1 MTIRRCLKQIRT
13 HCLVVAVVPLLA
25 ADVMAGG
32 TGYAPGSIAQ
42 SEILR
47 RQQRIASANI
57 AYENGVRAGR
67 DGDYA
72 TAYDELSI
80 ALDTL
85 PYAERTEVHR
95 QFYSEA
101 YVKYATKHAAE
112 IAAAGRADE
121 AGEIVESV
129 LAVDPGNRTATKLL
143 ERLERGEFA
152 NIPQHG
158 ENAKQVL
165 QLLKEARSSYGLGKF
180 DESRDTYHQ
189 VLRIDPFNTAAQR
202 GLEKVANARLDYHE
216 QAYRQARAEFIRRVD
231 ESWDLPVP
239 LADAQ
244 AGASSGRMA
253 EDGSLGYITAKL
265 NGIMIPS
272 LRMDGFSLQSALDY
286 LRQRS
291 IKLDNIE
298 GNPAR
303 KGVNI
308 LIDERKINQSS
319 PGVLDQ
325 QSITLNLQNVPLAE
339 ALRYVTQLT
348 GVKYRTEPYAV
359 IIVPLNDSSQA
370 LFTRRYQ
377 VPPIFQ
383 SIDGGG
389 SDDGGGGIADDPFA
403 DPGETDSRAGLTR
416 KKQAKEILESRGIV
430 FEQENS
436 TAFYIVSASELVVRN
451 TQAQLDIV
459 DQLVQNLI
467 DEGVPKQIMVE
478 AKFVEIQQNNL
489 KELGFDWI
497 IGSFGLGQGDKLL
510 AGGGSVGGSERVF
523 DGSQFPFFGNQA
535 AIPAD
540 NPLSPVTAGL
550 RSGSEAISE
559 SAIEALVA
567 AGRVGAAT
575 ELANPAPGIFSL
587 AGVLTD
593 PQFQVILR
601 ALDQKKGTDLLS
613 APSIL
618 TRSGSRAQ
626 VEVIRELIYPT
637 EYDPPELPQDFGDL
651 TNIGGVGVLPPGGGV
666 APPPPPPS
674 FPVTPST
681 PTAFA
686 TRNTGV
692 TLKVTPQVGPDGYM
706 IEMDLIPE
714 VVEFEGFIN
723 YGNQITTSGQDILG
737 NTTEIILTANRIE
750 MPVFNTRRVTT
761 NVTVYDGATV
771 AIGGL
776 IREDVQHTQDKLPIF
791 GDLPVVGRLFQIEAE
806 QRQKRNLMIFVTAR
820 LIDPSGQPLNRD
832 EDDYEEDELD
842 SSLFPPVDPI
852 APPPVSYGKN
862 PISYGK

>member
-1 MTIRRCLKQIRT
+1 MTIRSCLHQIRT
-13 HCLVVAVVPLLA
+13 HCLVVAVIPLLA
-25 ADVMAGG
+25 ADAQAGEP
-32 TGYAPGSIAQ
+32 GYAPGSIAQ

-47 RQQRIASANI
+47 RQQRVASANI
-57 AYENGVRAGR
+57 AYENGVRAGH

-85 PYAERTEVHR
+85 PYAEQTEAHR
-95 QFYSEA
+95 QVYSEA
-101 YVKYATKHAAE
+101 YVKYATKHAAQ
-112 IAAAGRADE
+112 IAAEGRADE

-129 LAVDPGNRTATKLL
+129 LAVDPENRTAGKLM

-152 NIPQHG
+152 NIPQHA

-165 QLLKEARSSYGLGKF
+165 LLLKEGRSSYGLGKF
-180 DESRDTYHQ
+180 DEARDRYHQ
-189 VLRIDPFNTAAQR
+189 VLRIDPYNTAAQR
-202 GLEKVANARLDYHE
+202 GLEKVANARLEYRE
-216 QAYRQARAEFIRRVD
+216 QAYRQTRAEFIRRVD
-231 ESWDLPVP
+231 ESWELPVP
-239 LADAQ
+239 LADAN
-244 AGASSGRMA
+244 AGAGSGGLA

-265 NGIMIPS
+265 NGIMIPT
-272 LRMDGFSLQSALDY
+272 LRMNGFSLQSAVDY

-291 IKLDNIE
+291 VELDNIE

-325 QSITLNLQNVPLAE
+325 QSITLDLQDVPLAE
-339 ALRYVTQLT
+339 ALRYVTGLA

-359 IIVPLNDSSQA
+359 VIVPLTDRSEA

-377 VPPIFQ
+377 VPPFFQ
-383 SIDGGG
+383 SIDGGSG
-389 SDDGGGGIADDPFA
+389 DDGGGGVVDDPFA
-403 DPGETDSRAGLTR
+403 DPGGGDAGNASLSRKR
-416 KKQAKEILESRGIV
+416 SAKEILENKGIQ
-430 FEQENS
+430 FADGA
-436 TAFYIVSASELVVRN
+436 TAFYIPSASELVVRN

-459 DQLVQNLI
+459 DQFVQNLI
-467 DEGVPKQIMVE
+467 DEGVPKQIKVE

-497 IGSFGLGQGDKLL
+497 IGGFGLGDGDKII
-510 AGGGSVGGSERVF
+510 AGGGSVGGSERSF
-523 DGSQFPFFGNQA
+523 DGSQFPFFGNQG
-535 AIPAD
+535 AIPAS

-575 ELANPAPGIFSL
+575 ELVSPAPGVFSV

-618 TRSGSRAQ
+618 TRSGSQAK

-651 TNIGGVGVLPPGGGV
+651 TDVAGAGIDVPPDDPT
-666 APPPPPPS
+666 AAAPPPS
-674 FPVTPST
+674 FPVTPAT
-681 PTAFA
+681 PTAFQ

-692 TLKVTPQVGPDGYM
+692 TLQVTPQIGPDGYT
-706 IEMDLIPE
+706 IEMDLVPE

-723 YGNQITTSGQDILG
+723 YGSPITTSGQDILG
-737 NTTEIILTANRIE
+737 NTTEIVLTANRIE
-750 MPVFNTRRVTT
+750 MPVFSTRRVTT
-761 NVTVYDGATV
+761 NVTVYDGSTV

-791 GDLPVVGRLFQIEAE
+791 GDLPIVGRLFQIEAE
-806 QRQKRNLMIFVTAR
+806 QRKKRNLMVFVTAR

-832 EDDYEEDELD
+832 EEDYEEDEID
-842 SSLFPPVDPI
+842 SSLFPAVDPI
-852 APPPVSYGKN
+852 APAPVSYGKN